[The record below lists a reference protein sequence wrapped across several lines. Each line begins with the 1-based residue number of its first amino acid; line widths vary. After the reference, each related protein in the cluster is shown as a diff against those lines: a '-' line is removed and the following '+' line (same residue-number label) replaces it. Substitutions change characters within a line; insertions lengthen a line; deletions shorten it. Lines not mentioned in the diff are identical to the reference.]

1 MILLLYKGEKGIVC
15 VREVIKMATKNLQRF
30 KCIWKFGKKYIPMFV
45 VAEICILVSYAVSVL
60 LPLNLTR
67 LTDRVLYGREFYLL
81 SEVIKDY
88 IYLFVTATVFNFI
101 YAFVWQYLN
110 NHYVLDIKNK
120 MFEKI
125 IFAKASFLSGM
136 NSGDIMTRIDGDADQ
151 FIYVVQRNLFH
162 FLNSTIMCAGIVVLV
177 ARLNLMIS
185 IMLVIAAVLPIIIT
199 RLCGRFTEKYSRE
212 FRETS
217 GQIVGKLYEII
228 KGFRE
233 IKLFQAESF
242 AFKKIF
248 MPLKRLIILGNNI
261 RSMDFWVNKLIYFVN
276 LSASIIIYGYSACL
290 VAKGEL
296 TIGGFLAIIQYIALL
311 HKKLNW
317 ILRIYLDWF
326 NRKVS
331 IDRVTEVLN
340 LEGETRQGEEI
351 TSIDS
356 IEFKDVDFA
365 YNSENVVLNGFNLKI
380 KRGEKVGIVGGS
392 GNGKTTAISL
402 LLGLYDANKGS
413 ILING
418 IPLFEINPSAI
429 RKNIGVVSQDI
440 MIFEDTIR
448 YNLNLCNNYS
458 DEEIYEA
465 LNAVKLTET
474 IAKLPDGID
483 TKISAASHNLSG
495 GQKQRLMIARLLLKK
510 ASLIVLDE
518 ATSALDVETEKS
530 ITKYLSSMSDNTTM
544 LIISH
549 RLEAI
554 KNCNKIMV
562 LDEHR
567 IVDVGTH
574 DELLRSSPVYSR
586 LFGR

>member
-1 MILLLYKGEKGIVC
+1 MASNN
-15 VREVIKMATKNLQRF
+15 RQRIKS
-30 KCIWKFGKKYIPMFV
+30 IWNFGKKYIPMFA
-45 VAEICILVSYAVSVL
+45 VAEICILVSYTVSVL

-67 LTDRVLYGREFYLL
+67 LTDEVLYGSEFALL
-81 SEVIKDY
+81 PEIIRSY
-88 IYLFVTATVFNFI
+88 IFMFITATVFNFI

-110 NHYVLDIKNK
+110 NHYVLDVKNK
-120 MFEKI
+120 LFEKI

-136 NSGDIMTRIDGDADQ
+136 NSGDIMTRIDGDAEQ
-151 FIYVVQRNLFH
+151 FIHVVQRNLFH
-162 FLNSTIMCAGIVVLV
+162 FINSAIMCSGIVVLV
-177 ARLNLMIS
+177 ARLNLTIS
-185 IMLVIAAVLPIIIT
+185 IILIIAAMLPIIIT
-199 RLCGRFTEKYSRE
+199 RFCGRFTEKYSRE
-212 FRETS
+212 SREIS
-217 GQIVGKLYEII
+217 GQMVGKLYEII

-233 IKLFQAESF
+233 IKLFQAEGF

-261 RSMDFWVNKLIYFVN
+261 RSVDFWVNKLIYLVN
-276 LSASIIIYGYSACL
+276 LSASIIIYGYSAYL

-296 TIGGFLAIIQYIALL
+296 TIGIFLAIIEYIALL
-311 HKKLNW
+311 HKKFNW

-331 IDRVTEVLN
+331 IDRVNEVLN
-340 LEGETRQGEEI
+340 LDAETQEGEEI
-351 TSIDS
+351 KS
-356 IEFKDVDFA
+356 IESVEFKNVDFA
-365 YNSENVVLNGFNLKI
+365 YDSENVVLNGFNLKI
-380 KRGEKVGIVGGS
+380 NKGEKVGIVGAS

-402 LLGLYDANKGS
+402 LLGLYDTNNGS

-418 IPLFEINPSAI
+418 IPLSEISLTAI

-448 YNLNLCNNYS
+448 YNLNLGNNYS

-465 LNAVKLTET
+465 LNAVNLTEI
-474 IAKLPDGID
+474 IAKLPNGID
-483 TKISAASHNLSG
+483 TEISAVSHNLSG

-510 ASLIVLDE
+510 ASFIILDE
-518 ATSALDVETEKS
+518 ATSALDVETEKN
-530 ITKYLSSMSDNTTM
+530 ITEYLSGISNDTTM
-544 LIISH
+544 LIVSH

-554 KNCNKIMV
+554 KKCNKIMV
-562 LDEHR
+562 LDNHR

-574 DELLRSSPVYSR
+574 YKLLRSSPIYFE